1 MVVTK
6 FLTLIFGLLLLVKG
20 ADLLLSSSIA
30 IGKRFKV
37 SDFFIGLVIVGFGTS
52 LPELLVSID
61 SIIKESPD
69 LSIGNVLGSNISNIL
84 LVLGVVLVFYEI
96 TFQKISKFDVF
107 FHLSCHLVLLI
118 VVLFSSFNSVVGLFF
133 IFLFLFYLWN
143 SYQNS
148 SNQTEN
154 NEESKD
160 KLSKI
165 IVRNPIKFGIPI
177 ILISVFLTFFGASI
191 TVSSALDISY
201 ILGISDAFLG
211 LTVVAIGTSLPE
223 IITSVKAA
231 QKSKSQLVLGNI
243 IGSNIYNLLL
253 ILGSVSLFDVFIFS
267 ASLSFEV
274 KFLVFSVLVFSIIL
288 YFNIQLKKT
297 FSTIFLFAYLIYLF
311 RLYSVNF

>member
-1 MVVTK
+1 MVITK

-61 SIIKESPD
+61 SIIKESSD

-84 LVLGVVLVFYEI
+84 LVLGVVLIFYEI

-107 FHLSCHLVLLI
+107 FSLILS
-118 VVLFSSFNSVVGLFF
+118 FSSFHCHFFSNFNSLVGLFF
-133 IFLFLFYLWN
+133 FFCFFFTFGTATKIL
-143 SYQNS
+143 QIK
-148 SNQTEN
+148 QKIMKK
-154 NEESKD
+154 SKD

-231 QKSKSQLVLGNI
+231 QK
-243 IGSNIYNLLL
+243 
-253 ILGSVSLFDVFIFS
+253 VSLS
-267 ASLSFEV
+267 
-274 KFLVFSVLVFSIIL
+274 
-288 YFNIQLKKT
+288 
-297 FSTIFLFAYLIYLF
+297 
-311 RLYSVNF
+311 

>member
-1 MVVTK
+1 MVITK

-61 SIIKESPD
+61 SIIKESPG

-84 LVLGVVLVFYEI
+84 LVLGVVLAFYEI

-107 FHLSCHLVLLI
+107 FHLSCHLVLFI

-154 NEESKD
+154 NEETKD

-165 IVRNPIKFGIPI
+165 IVRNPIKLGIPI

-191 TVSSALDISY
+191 TVNSALDIAY

-253 ILGSVSLFDVFIFS
+253 ILGSVSLFDVFTFS
-267 ASLSFEV
+267 ASLNFEV
-274 KFLVFSVLVFSIIL
+274 KFLVFSVLVFSIIM
-288 YFNIQLKKT
+288 YFNIQLKKQ
-297 FSTIFLFAYLIYLF
+297 FSIIFLFAYLIYLF

>member
-1 MVVTK
+1 MVITK

-61 SIIKESPD
+61 SIIKESSD

-107 FHLSCHLVLLI
+107 FHLSCHLVLFI
-118 VVLFSSFNSVVGLFF
+118 VVFFSSFNSVVGLFF

-148 SNQTEN
+148 SSQTEN

-274 KFLVFSVLVFSIIL
+274 KFLVFSVSVFSIIL

>member
-1 MVVTK
+1 MVITK

-61 SIIKESPD
+61 SIIKESPG

-84 LVLGVVLVFYEI
+84 LVLGVVLAFYEI

-107 FHLSCHLVLLI
+107 FHLSCHLVLFI

-154 NEESKD
+154 NEEAKD

-165 IVRNPIKFGIPI
+165 IVRNPIKLGIPI

-191 TVSSALDISY
+191 TVNSALDIAY

-253 ILGSVSLFDVFIFS
+253 ILGSVSLFDVFTFS
-267 ASLSFEV
+267 ASLNFEV
-274 KFLVFSVLVFSIIL
+274 KFLVFSVLVFSIIM
-288 YFNIQLKKT
+288 YFNIQLKKQ
-297 FSTIFLFAYLIYLF
+297 FSIIFLFAYLIYLF